1 MAARLQ
7 VRLRLEHILLADA
20 IEIRFETLTVR
31 RIIEQRSD
39 DFRQSFRTRYR
50 QRIPV
55 TEFNEV
61 LQTDIVKMRGNHMI
75 DFVCVEFS
83 IGIHVVR
90 ILIERRMMQISSGS
104 F

>member
-1 MAARLQ
+1 MATRLQ
-7 VRLRLEHILLADA
+7 VRLRLKHVFLTNT
-20 IEIRFETLTVR
+20 IEIRFETLTIR

-61 LQTDIVKMRGNHMI
+61 LQTDIVEMRGNHMI
-75 DFVCVEFS
+75 DFVCVEFT
-83 IGIHVVR
+83 IRIHVVR
-90 ILIERRMMQISSGS
+90 ILVE
-104 F
+104 

>member
-7 VRLRLEHILLADA
+7 VRLRLEHILLADT

-50 QRIPV
+50 Q
-55 TEFNEV
+55 
-61 LQTDIVKMRGNHMI
+61 
-75 DFVCVEFS
+75 
-83 IGIHVVR
+83 
-90 ILIERRMMQISSGS
+90 
-104 F
+104 